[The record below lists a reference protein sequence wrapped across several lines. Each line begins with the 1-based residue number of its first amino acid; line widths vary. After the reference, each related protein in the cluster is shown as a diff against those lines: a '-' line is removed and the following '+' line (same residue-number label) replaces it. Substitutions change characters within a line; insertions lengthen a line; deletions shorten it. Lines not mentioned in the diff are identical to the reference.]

1 MRRAYNTL
9 FAVLG
14 ASLVFGCAAQIPE
27 NREVA
32 YTFAV
37 AKLQSG
43 DPAAAAAGAWYY
55 LQGSSVEDP
64 RYDRAQRLL
73 ARSSEAMNLTYAATQ
88 WHLDI
93 AQGRRDPELLPEA
106 IRGLQRA
113 VESGAYDEDAI
124 VDGYLAT
131 AEIAG
136 LPEELQSFIDYH
148 QGLHNVRL
156 KESGWARDH
165 FAKVA
170 DNTVYQGRI
179 GYVRAVEL
187 VASRKL
193 EDAIKA
199 MEALEKRYEEDD
211 GTTLLSD
218 IRRSLA
224 RLNTARGE
232 YAAAIEGYETLR
244 QNAPEDP
251 ELLLEMAWVHYYQ
264 GDVRRALGL
273 LLALDAP
280 TYSDLIAPERF
291 LLEGLA
297 LRRLCQFGPARQAA
311 VRLEAKHGDALDDIY
326 SGVPLIQSR
335 SLRAAARRRPMV
347 KTMSAFYDRITSE
360 RARLDKMGLGP
371 ALTKHLKG
379 LYERGH
385 QEARRR
391 LETALS
397 SEVDTIADDLLAAE
411 EGVNLILHELGVAVL
426 RGRARPPGPALP
438 PQVQVSTGGRR
449 LFYRFE
455 GEFWTDEIDDLVV
468 VAEDRCIE

>member
-1 MRRAYNTL
+1 MRRAYITIV
-9 FAVLG
+9 AVFG
-14 ASLVFGCAAQIPE
+14 ASFVFGCAAQIPE

-43 DPAAAAAGAWYY
+43 NPAAAAAGAWYY

-73 ARSSEAMNLTYAATQ
+73 ARSSEALNLTYAAAQ

-148 QGLHNVRL
+148 QGLHDVRL
-156 KESGWARDH
+156 QQSDWARDH
-165 FAKVA
+165 FAKVP
-170 DNTVYQGRI
+170 DNTVYHGRI
-179 GYVRAVEL
+179 DYVRAVEL
-187 VASRKL
+187 VAARKL
-193 EDAIKA
+193 DAA
-199 MEALEKRYEEDD
+199 VESLEALEKRYEEETE
-211 GTTLLSD
+211 TTLVKD
-218 IRRSLA
+218 VRRSLA
-224 RLNTARGE
+224 RLNTARGA
-232 YAAAIEGYETLR
+232 YADAIEGYETLR

-291 LLEGLA
+291 LLEALA

-335 SLRAAARRRPMV
+335 SLRAAARRRPMI
-347 KTMSAFYDRITSE
+347 KTMSAFYDRITRE
-360 RARLDKMGLGP
+360 RARLNKMGLGE
-371 ALTKHLKG
+371 ALTKHLNG
-379 LYERGH
+379 LYDRGH

-391 LETALS
+391 LETALAG
-397 SEVDTIADDLLAAE
+397 EVDTIADDLLAAE

-438 PQVQVSTGGRR
+438 PPVQVSTGGRK

-455 GEFWTDEIDDLVV
+455 GEFWTDEVDDLIV

>member
-1 MRRAYNTL
+1 MKRCL
-9 FAVLG
+9 ISLCAVLAAG
-14 ASLVFGCAAQIPE
+14 FVFGCAAQIPE
-27 NREVA
+27 NRDVA
-32 YTFAV
+32 YTYAV

-43 DPAAAAAGAWYY
+43 NSSAAAAGAWYY
-55 LQGSSVEDP
+55 LQGASLEDS
-64 RYDRAQRLL
+64 RYDRAQRLV
-73 ARSSEAMNLTYAATQ
+73 ARASEAMGLSYAATQ
-88 WHLDI
+88 WYLDI

-136 LPEELQSFIDYH
+136 LTEDLQAFVDYH
-148 QGLHNVRL
+148 QGLHDVRL
-156 KESGWARDH
+156 RQSDWAADH
-165 FAKVA
+165 FAKVPQ
-170 DNTVYQGRI
+170 TSVYAGRVD
-179 GYVRAVEL
+179 YVRAVEL

-193 EDAIKA
+193 DAAAEA
-199 MEALEKRYEEDD
+199 MEALEKKYKEGPE
-211 GTTLLSD
+211 TSLLRD
-218 IRRSLA
+218 VRRSLA

-232 YAAAIEGYETLR
+232 YTASLRLYETLR

-251 ELLLEMAWVHYYQ
+251 ELLLEMAWVNYFQ

-291 LLEGLA
+291 LLEALA

-311 VRLEAKHGDALDDIY
+311 VRLDAKHGDALRDLY
-326 SGVPLIQSR
+326 SGVPLVRSR
-335 SLRAAARRRPMV
+335 SLRAAARRRPHI
-347 KTMSAFYDRITSE
+347 KIMSAFYDRVTRE
-360 RARLDKMGLGP
+360 RERLPSLGLGET
-371 ALTKHLKG
+371 LTKHLLG
-379 LYERGH
+379 LYARGH
-385 QEARRR
+385 QEAKRR
-391 LETALS
+391 LETALA
-397 SEVDTIADDLLAAE
+397 SEVDAIAGDLLAAE

-426 RGRARPPGPALP
+426 RGRARPPGPPLP
-438 PQVQVSTGGRR
+438 PQVEVSTGGRR

-455 GEFWTDEIDDLVV
+455 GEFWTDEVDDLIV